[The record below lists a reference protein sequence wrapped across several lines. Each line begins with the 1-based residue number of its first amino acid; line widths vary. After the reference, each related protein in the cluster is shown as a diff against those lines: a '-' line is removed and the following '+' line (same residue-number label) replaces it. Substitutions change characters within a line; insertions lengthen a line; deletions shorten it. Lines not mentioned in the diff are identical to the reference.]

1 VRKFRIHVEILVIL
15 LAIGVRLIPGPRI
28 VDDAYI
34 TFRYARNVLGGAG
47 LVYNPGEAVLGTTS
61 PLFALIL
68 TGLGLASGGTQ
79 APLPVIAWLLNT
91 CADGIT
97 CWLLIRLA
105 DRLGRRSAGIA
116 AAFVWA
122 VAPFSVTFAIGGMET
137 SVLIALMT
145 ATLYMFVSRRPKPA
159 SLLASLCI
167 LTRPDT
173 LLLVGPLV
181 LERLRQALPAGR
193 FNRKP
198 MRISLGEVAAFTLP
212 LLAWAVFGFWFY
224 GNPIPHSITAKTA
237 AYLLP
242 PEASL
247 VRLLQHY
254 ATPFLAHETF
264 GLWWI
269 GAGLLLY
276 PVLYV
281 IGSLEIIRRQPE
293 TWPMLSYPWVY
304 FVVFAAANPLLF
316 RWYLVPPLPM
326 FFLGIFLGI
335 ERLACGLKFRHLTT
349 ILAALAVALSLRTW
363 KLHPDHG
370 PDRPAPEMAYIRL
383 ELLYEQVA
391 STLVDEIQPGQ
402 VLAAGDIG
410 TLGYLTDAHILDTVG
425 LISPESTRYY
435 PLPTADY
442 EINYAIPALLITD
455 LEPDYL
461 VMLEVYGRH
470 TLLRDAD
477 FERMFTL
484 IETIPSDMY
493 GSRGMLIYARS
504 SLD

>member
-1 VRKFRIHVEILVIL
+1 MRKFRIHVEILVIL
-15 LAIGVRLIPGPRI
+15 LAVGVRLIPGPRI

-61 PLFALIL
+61 PLYALIL
-68 TGLGLASGGTQ
+68 TGLGSVSGGSQ
-79 APLPVIAWLLNT
+79 APLPMIAWLLNT
-91 CADGIT
+91 LADGIT
-97 CWLLIRLA
+97 CWLFIRMA
-105 DRLGRRSAGIA
+105 DRLDRRNAGLA

-137 SVLIALMT
+137 SVLIALMM
-145 ATLYMFVSRRPKPA
+145 ATLYMYVSRCPKPTA
-159 SLLASLCI
+159 LLASLCL
-167 LTRPDT
+167 LTRPDS

-181 LERLRQALPAGR
+181 LERLRQTLPEGR

-198 MRISLGEVAAFTLP
+198 IRISLGEIAAFTLP
-212 LLAWAVFGFWFY
+212 LLAWAAFGFWFY

-242 PEASL
+242 PEAGL

-276 PVLYV
+276 PVLHV

-293 TWPMLSYPWVY
+293 TWPMLSYPWIY
-304 FVVFAAANPLLF
+304 FAVFALANPLLF

-326 FFLGIFLGI
+326 FFLGVFLGI
-335 ERLACGLKFRHLTT
+335 ERLGRSLKFHHLTT
-349 ILAALAVALSLRTW
+349 VFAALAVALSLRTW
-363 KLHPDHG
+363 RLHPDHG
-370 PDRPAPEMAYIRL
+370 PDRPAPEMAFIRL

-391 STLVDEIQPGQ
+391 IALVDEIQPGQ

-410 TLGYLTDAHILDTVG
+410 TLGYLTDAPILDTVG
-425 LISPESTRYY
+425 LISTEATRYY
-435 PLPTADY
+435 PLPAADY
-442 EINYAIPALLITD
+442 EINYAIPTRLITD

-461 VMLEVYGRH
+461 VILEVYGRH
-470 TLLRDAD
+470 TLLRDPE
-477 FERMFTL
+477 FEHMYTR
-484 IETIPSDMY
+484 IETIPTDMY
-493 GSRGMLIYARS
+493 GSEGMLIYARS
-504 SLD
+504 ALD